1 MGKNSDREGLFFVLK
16 RAVRF
21 GRVVRGDVIEA
32 FDGDFRATKA
42 SALMS
47 DAAARW
53 PETLERRSHEI
64 ALRPDPK
71 IPREASEEDL
81 MKSLDYGHTE
91 FRHIGLRVPDELGVL
106 VVKWTCS
113 LPRQPGAFSVIVTGL
128 IRYRPIE
135 LLYIGLRKNEHARW
149 RRVLPITL
157 EKMGDQWRLIA
168 QDLDDR
174 DAAYPVKVFVLP
186 RILDARPA
194 DPKLP
199 DRIVRQDYSDESARI
214 PIRLHPSLTPDQQ
227 AAIRHELMI
236 QNNQITI
243 ARRSVFEMLRRFADL
258 PARTD
263 AVWPPIYPVD
273 QEEP

>member
-1 MGKNSDREGLFFVLK
+1 MSKIRDQEGMLFVLR

-21 GRVVRGDVIEA
+21 GKVVRGDVIEA

-47 DAAARW
+47 DAAGRW
-53 PETLERRSHEI
+53 PDTLERRGHKI
-64 ALRPDPK
+64 ALRPNPK
-71 IPREASEEDL
+71 IPPEASEEDL
-81 MKSLDYGHTE
+81 MKSLDYGQTE
-91 FRHIGLRVPDELGVL
+91 FRRIGLRVPDELGVV
-106 VVKWTCS
+106 VVKWTRA

-135 LLYIGLRKNEHARW
+135 LLYVGLRRNEQARW

-168 QDLDDR
+168 QDLDDG

-186 RILDARPA
+186 RILDARAA

-199 DRIVRQDYSDESARI
+199 DHIIRQDYSDPCARI
-214 PIRLHPSLTPDQQ
+214 PIRLHPALTPDQR

-236 QNNQITI
+236 QHNQITI
-243 ARRSVFEMLRRFADL
+243 ARRSMFELLRRFSDL
-258 PARTD
+258 PARAD
-263 AVWPPIYPVD
+263 AVWPLIYPLA
-273 QEEP
+273 EEES